1 MSTPDAG
8 LMRPAFHKGG
18 NGKSAY
24 KNKENKEKQ
33 SEEEESQLAASHKCH
48 LKKNEAEVLMK
59 M

>member
-1 MSTPDAG
+1 
-8 LMRPAFHKGG
+8 MRPAFHKGR

-24 KNKENKEKQ
+24 KNKEKKEKQ